1 MTIEIV
7 PVPCLSDNF
16 AYLVRDGE
24 APRAS
29 GGGGGATAVVDLPE
43 AAPILAA
50 LEARGWGLD
59 EAWITHH
66 HADHVQGLDAVR
78 AAHDVAV
85 TGAEADAS
93 RLPPLD
99 RAVGPGT
106 VLDFGTASAEV
117 VDVPGHTVGHLAYHM
132 PAARAVFT
140 ADSLMAMGC
149 GRLFEGSPEQM
160 WASLSLLDA
169 LPGDTV
175 VYSGHDYLEKN
186 LAFALTVEPDNAA
199 LRDRAERDARRRS
212 EGRAMEHPTLDEE
225 RATNPMLR
233 AGRAEFKAALG
244 MRDAPDV
251 EVFAEIRRRRDGF

>member
-7 PVPCLSDNF
+7 PVPCLRDNF
-16 AYLVRDGE
+16 AYLVRDGDAGEGGE
-24 APRAS
+24 A
-29 GGGGGATAVVDLPE
+29 ATAVVDLPE
-43 AAPILAA
+43 AGPILAA
-50 LEARGWGLD
+50 LEERGWHAR

-66 HADHVQGLDAVR
+66 HTDHVDGLEGVR
-78 AAHDVAV
+78 AAHGVSV
-85 TGAEADAS
+85 TGAAADAG

-99 RAVGPGT
+99 RAVEPGDVLALGSAT
-106 VLDFGTASAEV
+106 AEVLDA
-117 VDVPGHTVGHLAYHM
+117 PGHTVGHVAFHM

-160 WASLSLLDA
+160 WGTLTRLMA

-175 VYSGHDYLEKN
+175 VYSGHDYMETN
-186 LAFALTVEPDNAA
+186 LAFALTVEPENAA
-199 LRDRAERDARRRS
+199 LRERAERDARRRR
-212 EGRAMEHPTLDEE
+212 EGRPMEHPTLDEE

-233 AGRAEFKAALG
+233 AGRPETKLALG
-244 MRDAPDV
+244 MKDAPDV

>member
-16 AYLVRDGE
+16 AYLVRDGD
-24 APRAS
+24 AR
-29 GGGGGATAVVDLPE
+29 GGEGATAVVDLPE
-43 AAPILAA
+43 AGPILAA
-50 LEARGWGLD
+50 LDERGWRLD

-66 HADHVQGLDAVR
+66 HADHVDGLAQVR
-78 AAHDVAV
+78 AAHPLAVA
-85 TGAEADAS
+85 GAAADAS

-99 RAVGPGT
+99 RAVGPGE
-106 VLDFGTASAEV
+106 VMGFGTASVEV
-117 VDVPGHTVGHLAYHM
+117 MDVPGHTVGHVAFYL

-149 GRLFEGSPEQM
+149 GRLFEGTPEEM
-160 WASLSLLDA
+160 WTSLGLLDR

-175 VYSGHDYLEKN
+175 VYSGHDYMEKN
-186 LAFALTVEPDNAA
+186 LGFALTIEPGNAA
-199 LRDRAERDARRRS
+199 LAERAERDARRRR
-212 EGRAMEHPTLDEE
+212 EGRLMEHPALDEE

-233 AGRAEFKAALG
+233 AGRAEVKAALG